1 MKRIIFIA
9 AAFVVLIVVSISAAA
24 QTPPAGARPAAPKPT
39 PVAAA
44 PVPETKIGLVD
55 TTAFGDEKVG
65 ITRYVNAVKSVGA
78 AFQVRINELNTLQT
92 QIKAVADEIT
102 KLNANPAASAE
113 MIKAKQDDGERLQR
127 DWKYKKDQFDVD
139 YEKRLTEVV
148 APISSDIGKG
158 LDQYAAQHG
167 LTLILDISKLLPAV
181 LTVNPAMDI
190 TQAFI
195 AEYNRT
201 HP

>member
-1 MKRIIFIA
+1 MKRFILIA
-9 AAFVVLIVVSISAAA
+9 AACLVLTVMSMTVAA
-24 QTPPAGARPAAPKPT
+24 QTRPAGARPAAPQPT

-44 PVPETKIGLVD
+44 PVPDTKIGLVD
-55 TTAFGDEKVG
+55 TTVFGDEKVG
-65 ITRYVNAVKSVGA
+65 ITRYVNAVKSVQG

-92 QIKAVADEIT
+92 QIKAVSDEIT

-113 MIKAKQDDGERLQR
+113 MIKAKQDDGARLQR

-148 APISSDIGKG
+148 APISADIGKG

-195 AEYNRT
+195 ADYNRT

>member
-1 MKRIIFIA
+1 MKRFILIA
-9 AAFVVLIVVSISAAA
+9 AAFMVLTVASVAATA
-24 QTPPAGARPAAPKPT
+24 QTPPAGPRPAAPKPT

-44 PVPETKIGLVD
+44 PVPETRIGLVD
-55 TTAFGDEKVG
+55 TTQFGDEKAG
-65 ITRYVNAVKSVGA
+65 IARYVNALKSVQA
-78 AFQVRINELNTLQT
+78 AFQVRVNELNALQT
-92 QIKAVADEIT
+92 QMKTISDEIT
-102 KLNANPAASAE
+102 KLSANPAASAE
-113 MIKAKQDDGERLQR
+113 MIKAKQDDGGRLQR

-148 APISSDIGKG
+148 APISVDIGKG

-167 LTLILDISKLLPAV
+167 LTLILDISKLLPAL

-195 AEYNRT
+195 ADYNSK